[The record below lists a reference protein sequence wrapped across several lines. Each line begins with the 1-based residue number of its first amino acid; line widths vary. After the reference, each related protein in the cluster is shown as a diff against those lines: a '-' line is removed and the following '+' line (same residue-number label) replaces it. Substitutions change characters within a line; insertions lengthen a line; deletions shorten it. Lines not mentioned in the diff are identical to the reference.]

1 MVFGVFG
8 GDQDVVNTVECVR
21 DVAEYFV
28 HKALKVLPSIFS
40 FFSFKAGLSARK
52 QERSERSYH
61 AGLFFL
67 HLLPRREFDDSL

>member
-28 HKALKVLPSIFS
+28 HKALKVLPSIF
-40 FFSFKAGLSARK
+40 FFKPNRVRGSRNNPNGVIMPV
-52 QERSERSYH
+52 
-61 AGLFFL
+61 FFYIFFRDGNL
-67 HLLPRREFDDSL
+67 MIAF